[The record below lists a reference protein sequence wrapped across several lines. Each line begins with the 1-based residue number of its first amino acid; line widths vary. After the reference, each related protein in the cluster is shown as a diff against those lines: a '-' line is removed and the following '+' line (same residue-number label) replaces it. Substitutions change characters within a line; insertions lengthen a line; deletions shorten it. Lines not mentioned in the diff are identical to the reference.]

1 MSEKIPK
8 ETFEE
13 ILERRPTN
21 RVFFTCMVAQKKGKF
36 TKETNKK
43 NLIKYQCCPVVES
56 DYVFTNQYHL
66 KKKHGNGLLLLTM
79 PHNLHSFV
87 FILS

>member
-21 RVFFTCMVAQKKGKF
+21 RVFFTCMVAQKKGKL

-43 NLIKYQCCPVVES
+43 NLIKISMLPCSGIRLCFHQSVS
-56 DYVFTNQYHL
+56 
-66 KKKHGNGLLLLTM
+66 
-79 PHNLHSFV
+79 S
-87 FILS
+87 